1 VKKPDSIAAKLL
13 EIRNEDIGDAS
24 TFLNKHMNDKFSS
37 AVWAGALQ
45 QKWLSNAP
53 NCGFMLRDSGNEV
66 VGVLCAI
73 YSQQLIQGRLEPV
86 CNLHSW
92 REMKPLLT
100 KSILLVLA
108 AIRQKGFHFTM
119 FTPNQS
125 GLEIFSY
132 LKFKPLNS
140 SVVPLLHTPRF
151 RAGRH
156 ISVGADSGGGLDVGL
171 LSERDQKIYN
181 DHASFSWLDSLVFRA
196 GDSYGFI
203 LYRRSKYKKLPS
215 ARIYFISDR
224 KLFFQCWGEIKS
236 CLLLKHK
243 LFSSIIEARFLP
255 EKTPFSLPS
264 FPSQRTFY
272 LSETL
277 GQLDIECIYSELMVL
292 DL

>member
-1 VKKPDSIAAKLL
+1 MKKPDNIAAKLL
-13 EIRNEDIGDAS
+13 EIKNEDIGDAS
-24 TFLNKHMNDKFSS
+24 TFLNKHMNEKFSP

-45 QKWLSNAP
+45 QNWFSNSP
-53 NCGFMLRDSGNEV
+53 NCGFMLRGRDNGV

-73 YSQQLIQGRLEPV
+73 YSRQLIQGCLESV

-92 REMKPLLT
+92 VVLPEYRT

-140 SVVPLLHTPRF
+140 SVVPLLHTPWF
-151 RAGRH
+151 RGAGH
-156 ISVGADSGGGLDVGL
+156 TSVGAGSGGGIDVGL
-171 LSERDQKIYN
+171 LSERDQQIYN

-196 GDSYGFI
+196 GESYGFM

-215 ARIYFISDR
+215 ARIYFISNR
-224 KLFFQCWGEIKS
+224 ELFFQCWGKIKN
-236 CLLLKHK
+236 CLLLEYK
-243 LFSSIIEARFLP
+243 LFSSIIETRFLP
-255 EKTPFSLPS
+255 EKPPFSLPS
-264 FPSQRTFY
+264 FPSQKTFY

-277 GQLDIECIYSELMVL
+277 GQLDIECIYSEIMVL